1 MFAWTGVLLPQPGLY
16 PAISPFWT
24 ERGMLP
30 VPFSGHAAEEPRP
43 PASQR
48 VILAVFLGGCTFSE
62 VAALRFLGRERGL
75 RFIILTTAIT
85 SSARLL
91 ESTMEMRM

>member
-1 MFAWTGVLLPQPGLY
+1 
-16 PAISPFWT
+16 
-24 ERGMLP
+24 
-30 VPFSGHAAEEPRP
+30 AEEPRP

-62 VAALRFLGRERGL
+62 VAALRFLGRERGMRCTQTGAMSGGPAWLTFASPPGL

-91 ESTMEMRM
+91 ESTMEMR